1 MALAKRVPQIELRD
15 ARISDAADIAG
26 LAEALGYPSTAQQV
40 RERMQSMLRDPRNHI
55 TVAEMTG
62 DGLVGWVHVYRHEL
76 LEMDPFAEIGGL
88 IVGEAYRGRGIAS
101 HRGGTLLDACLR
113 DYRSTGTHACRAR
126 AGAQILLPA
135 WIRTAQDPAG
145 TLQTHRIIGYSVKR
159 PD

>member
-1 MALAKRVPQIELRD
+1 MALANRAPQIELRD
-15 ARISDAADIAG
+15 ARISDAADIAR

-88 IVGEAYRGRGIAS
+88 IVGEAYRGRGIGSRLIEAALYWT
-101 HRGGTLLDACLR
+101 RACGITDLR
-113 DYRSTGTHACRAR
+113 VRTRVERERAHKFYYRHGFELRKTQLVLSKP
-126 AGAQILLPA
+126 IE
-135 WIRTAQDPAG
+135 
-145 TLQTHRIIGYSVKR
+145 
-159 PD
+159 